1 MPGPSEVETRYA
13 NHLEIGQNAVEVILQ
28 FGQLFDEAETA
39 VVHTRI
45 VTSPFYARRFLELL
59 RECVGRFETGEAQ
72 IPDES
77 K

>member
-1 MPGPSEVETRYA
+1 MPGPSEIEGRYA
-13 NHLEIGQNAVEVILQ
+13 NHLEIGQNAFEVILQ

-45 VTSPFYARRFLELL
+45 VTSPFYAKRFLELL
-59 RECVGRFETGEAQ
+59 RECVRRYETDAA